1 MLITLSPSKGQDFE
15 LAAPT
20 ETYTLPSQLSDSET
34 LIKQLKNFSQSDI
47 SQLMSISE
55 NLGLLNEQRFQD
67 FKTPF
72 NPQNAKQALFAF
84 KGDVYSGINTASM
97 NQADYDYAQNHL
109 RILSGLYGSLK
120 PLDLIQAYRLEM
132 KTKLVTKDADNL
144 YQFWGDSITEK
155 LNESLKDQKEKIVVN
170 LASQEY
176 WKSVKPKNLEGKV
189 INVAFK
195 ENKDGKSRII
205 AIFAKKARGMMADF
219 LIRNRVETVE
229 GIKDFDYADY
239 KFDADVST
247 ESLFVFSRKQPPPMS
262 KTKKKSA

>member
-20 ETYTLPSQLSDSET
+20 STYTVPSQLDDSKV
-34 LIKQLKNFSQSDI
+34 LIKQLKAYSQSDI

-55 NLGLLNEQRFQD
+55 NLAILNEQRFKE

-72 NPQNAKQALFAF
+72 TPQNAKQALFAF

-97 NQADYDYAQNHL
+97 NQADYDYAQKHL

-120 PLDLIQAYRLEM
+120 PLDLIQPYRLEM
-132 KTKLVTKDADNL
+132 KTKLVTKNADNL
-144 YQFWGDSITEK
+144 YQFWGMSITKQLNQGLEDQQEK
-155 LNESLKDQKEKIVVN
+155 VVVN

-176 WKSVKPKNLEGKV
+176 WKSVKPKELKGKV

-219 LIRNRVETVE
+219 IIRNRVETMD
-229 GIKDFDYADY
+229 GIKDFNSEGYA
-239 KFDADVST
+239 FDANNST
-247 ESLFVFSRKQPPPMS
+247 ESLFVFSRKQPEPVTKP
-262 KTKKKSA
+262 KKKVA